1 MARAWH
7 VLRQLAHPDALRCIF
22 MALNDQIFSIRRA
35 TISTLGRLCRINPA
49 HVMPSMRAMLMQLL
63 TQLEYSTSAQQREES
78 AMLLAALIEGA
89 QELIQPHATA
99 VLQALRPRLAD
110 PSASVAASVLSAL
123 GCLVLVGGES
133 MRQLAPLLLAPVV
146 DALRDESSHAR
157 RRSALTVLAQ
167 LVRATGDSAA
177 PYAEY
182 PELLPTLLALLRS
195 ERQPEARADLL
206 RALGVLGALDP
217 VTQARMRATAAAAAG
232 SGDDSKA
239 ANESSAQPNLADP
252 EFYHTAAVSALTRVL
267 RDPSRSKEHREA
279 TQALIF
285 ICTTL
290 GVRSARYLPH
300 VVPLVARAIE
310 AADVRLREFLLQQ
323 LGAVVGLVKGAIR
336 PHVPTLLALIRRF
349 WKPGHESSEKLQG
362 HCVELLDESPSRS
375 AATSSSI
382 CPSCS
387 RCSSPFFTTIALLL
401 VSTRARSAAIDERE
415 LCARPPRPPHSPRS
429 LASRAILAG
438 TQGARGFRRLAGR
451 LLVHG
456 AALIQ
461 LLESPDAP
469 VDVRK
474 DTLARLGSLCNQHD
488 LATLAS
494 PLVHSL
500 VFVLGQPELSR
511 LFRDAV
517 TTLYSLA
524 FQLGADYL
532 IFAPTVGSVLRR
544 SGVRDEKYE
553 RLVLM
558 LTQDEPVRA
567 DPLMAPEGHRLAL
580 NTRRRHSST
589 EIAETAAVAA
599 IRATGGGASGDAGV
613 AKRFVIDQ
621 RKLARAWDARHR
633 AAAEDWSDWTRLLL
647 NCCAVVERCA
657 RAPRLLSAIS
667 RCRTAAQPGFLFVLG
682 GMSRTAVSGQAAGG
696 SRCPISGARGGPTD
710 NGGV

>member
-1 MARAWH
+1 MHVRRAAAEGCCRLLLHASQRSEEAEGEEGGIPGSGGDDELPATLVSGSAPSSSPGRLLPPAKSWKYAPPPGGSGSAVCDRRATSVVAWPAPATPRGTGGGGGAGLRERQARLCAEILQKVLIAGVVDPDGEIRQLVWH
-7 VLRQLAHPDALRCIF
+7 ALGTCFDTQLAHPDALRCIF

-133 MRQLAPLLLAPVV
+133 MRQLAPLLLSPVV

-323 LGAVVGLVKGAIR
+323 LGVVVGLVKGAIR

-362 HCVELLDESPSRS
+362 HCVELLDRITVALGGDFKFYLPELLPMLLAVFHDDRS
-375 AATSSSI
+375 A
-382 CPSCS
+382 S
-387 RCSSPFFTTIALLL
+387 R
-401 VSTRARSAAIDERE
+401 
-415 LCARPPRPPHSPRS
+415 
-429 LASRAILAG
+429 
-438 TQGARGFRRLAGR
+438 
-451 LLVHG
+451 
-456 AALIQ
+456 
-461 LLESPDAP
+461 
-469 VDVRK
+469 
-474 DTLARLGSLCNQHD
+474 
-488 LATLAS
+488 
-494 PLVHSL
+494 
-500 VFVLGQPELSR
+500 
-511 LFRDAV
+511 
-517 TTLYSLA
+517 
-524 FQLGADYL
+524 
-532 IFAPTVGSVLRR
+532 
-544 SGVRDEKYE
+544 
-553 RLVLM
+553 
-558 LTQDEPVRA
+558 
-567 DPLMAPEGHRLAL
+567 L
-580 NTRRRHSST
+580 NTRKVRCDCTSENYAPGH
-589 EIAETAAVAA
+589 
-599 IRATGGGASGDAGV
+599 
-613 AKRFVIDQ
+613 
-621 RKLARAWDARHR
+621 LALP
-633 AAAEDWSDWTRLLL
+633 TRPE
-647 NCCAVVERCA
+647 A
-657 RAPRLLSAIS
+657 
-667 RCRTAAQPGFLFVLG
+667 
-682 GMSRTAVSGQAAGG
+682 
-696 SRCPISGARGGPTD
+696 
-710 NGGV
+710 